1 MKTIKSIMMSVAVAA
16 MAVCTTNVNAQNKKT
31 EEVTIKTSAQC
42 DMCKERIEKALAF
55 EKGVKKA
62 NLDLT
67 TKEVTVTYSP
77 KKITV
82 EQIKKAIAGAGYD
95 ADNVMADEKAYAKL
109 PKCCQKGGEEQHK

>member
-1 MKTIKSIMMSVAVAA
+1 MKTIKTMMMSVAVAA
-16 MAVCTTNVNAQNKKT
+16 MVLFTTNVNAQNKKT
-31 EEVTIKTSAQC
+31 EEVKIKTSAQC

-62 NLDLT
+62 NLDMT

-77 KKITV
+77 KKIKL
-82 EQIKKAIAGAGYD
+82 EQVKQAIANAGYD

-109 PKCCQKGGEEQHK
+109 PKCCKKGGMEK